1 MRDWEVWENVK
12 SAFPNDTSS
21 IIVVTTSFQSVA
33 TACSSS
39 SYVYKLKGLD
49 TNGCSRLL
57 WDNVIGESSR
67 HKKYNLHPDL
77 ENYFKEIIRKCDGL
91 PMAVLSVAKFLRRKQ
106 HGRSPDVKDCKE
118 AIRLSKHLSK
128 GSDPDFREM
137 QRVLDESYED
147 LPNYNLKT
155 CLLSISMF
163 PHGHQIKIKS
173 LERRWMAEG
182 LVARTDDDVVDEELD
197 TAYDALK
204 ELVNR
209 SIIEPV
215 QDGSMVNLKAEVK
228 RCLVHG
234 VMLEYLVGMSISRN
248 YVCLIKD
255 GKILFNKEESSSCP
269 TRRLSVHDTTVVT
282 DAKMLGQVRSLTIV
296 EKEEEPAADA
306 DADAAGTSVDRRG
319 KGAAPVPRSPPLRRL
334 VDYIQGCKLLR
345 VLDIHKCRGVYDNVL
360 RRICDLQLLRYLSL
374 RGTDARKLPKQ
385 IGRLRDLETL
395 DVRDLQMSE
404 PMDLP
409 LEAILLPRLVYLF
422 GKFKLPD
429 DLHKSK
435 AAKGGQL
442 HTLAGFV
449 VTKKKNQSFAYIL
462 NRKHTSKLRKLKI
475 WWTEDEDMPN
485 DLSTQLM
492 ESLQQRSSG
501 TNHLESLSL
510 DFGDRS
516 LEFLEKVSPTVPWT
530 ISTIK
535 LRGKLSKLPGF
546 INGKNSLSE
555 VEISQLH
562 LLQTGLG
569 CQALS
574 ILQRL
579 PKLKYLK
586 IVDVD
591 GTVDDGKE
599 EVDSAAINGFG
610 KGVFKVEDGGFP
622 FLEGLFIE
630 ATRLPKMTIG
640 SNAMQQLITLE
651 LHCIDVSGFQVA
663 AIENLGS
670 LAHVVLKPSPIDRAA
685 WKAAAKNNI
694 NCPRVEFL

>member
-1 MRDWEVWENVK
+1 M
-12 SAFPNDTSS
+12 
-21 IIVVTTSFQSVA
+21 
-33 TACSSS
+33 
-39 SYVYKLKGLD
+39 
-49 TNGCSRLL
+49 
-57 WDNVIGESSR
+57 
-67 HKKYNLHPDL
+67 
-77 ENYFKEIIRKCDGL
+77 
-91 PMAVLSVAKFLRRKQ
+91 
-106 HGRSPDVKDCKE
+106 
-118 AIRLSKHLSK
+118 
-128 GSDPDFREM
+128 
-137 QRVLDESYED
+137 
-147 LPNYNLKT
+147 
-155 CLLSISMF
+155 
-163 PHGHQIKIKS
+163 
-173 LERRWMAEG
+173 
-182 LVARTDDDVVDEELD
+182 
-197 TAYDALK
+197 
-204 ELVNR
+204 
-209 SIIEPV
+209 
-215 QDGSMVNLKAEVK
+215 
-228 RCLVHG
+228 
-234 VMLEYLVGMSISRN
+234 
-248 YVCLIKD
+248 
-255 GKILFNKEESSSCP
+255 
-269 TRRLSVHDTTVVT
+269 
-282 DAKMLGQVRSLTIV
+282 
-296 EKEEEPAADA
+296 
-306 DADAAGTSVDRRG
+306 
-319 KGAAPVPRSPPLRRL
+319 
-334 VDYIQGCKLLR
+334 
-345 VLDIHKCRGVYDNVL
+345 L

-586 IVDVD
+586 IVEVD